1 MIVSRRPW
9 TLYDVDIVGG
19 ASVMLLLLAAVWLV
33 VWPWQRTWREYRHAQ
48 TARSEAVK
56 RLEDDRLVLDEF
68 EQSLQPLQQAI
79 ASQTRQ
85 IPYADSFARLLQQLT
100 DVANEAQLQLL
111 TVQPQ
116 PIVESGPYLVSDIHL
131 GGRGR
136 SRDFIRFLDRLA
148 QENPYQSLVTC
159 AVDRE
164 AGDSQP
170 ACNLSWTVR
179 LYLLPATSNKTG
191 VGL

>member
-1 MIVSRRPW
+1 VIVSRRPW
-9 TLYDVDIVGG
+9 TIYDVDIVGG
-19 ASVMLLLLAAVWLV
+19 ASVLLLLAAAMWFV
-33 VWPWQRTWREYRHAQ
+33 VWPWQRTWRDYRQ
-48 TARSEAVK
+48 TTTARTEAVTG
-56 RLEDDRLVLDEF
+56 LGDDRLALDEF
-68 EQSLQPLQQAI
+68 EQSLQPLQQVI

-85 IPYADSFARLLQQLT
+85 IPYADSFARLLRQLT

-116 PIVESGPYLVSDIHL
+116 PIVASGPYLVSDIHL

-148 QENPYQSLVTC
+148 QENPYQSLLTC
-159 AVDRE
+159 AMDRA
-164 AGDSQP
+164 AGEIQP

-179 LYLLPATSNKTG
+179 LYLLPTTSNKTG
-191 VGL
+191 AGL